1 MPSAEVAPVISCR
14 QPITISPPSAAGSAA
29 PVPDAG
35 VLAGVLLEVPPQAT
49 IAKVITS
56 ARVIARN
63 FFMVLF
69 SF

>member
-1 MPSAEVAPVISCR
+1 MDIKTSLENAIREAATAAINAGDFQAETLPE
-14 QPITISPPSAAGSAA
+14 
-29 PVPDAG
+29 
-35 VLAGVLLEVPPQAT
+35 VLLEVPPQAT